1 VTGLLCLSVILT
13 MDPLSR
19 AAGVGLVALS
29 LLWYVVWVRRKAVVA
44 GEIGPL
50 LERERP
56 LEGVIDAAE
65 SAVRRDKHE
74 VLIPLLDN
82 ANPAALMELATAMAL
97 ADEHIV
103 ISLLDLDVVP
113 EQTPLETAQK
123 MIQQRQGT
131 KEYALTQMAAQAA
144 AQGVPVRSLRRAV
157 RGLDSGVLAI
167 VESRP
172 AVGLILIGWEGALS
186 ASQIYGSPAKR
197 ILAEAECDV
206 AVLRAREVG
215 EINHILVPVG
225 GGPHAR
231 LGLRLAA
238 QIARGDGC
246 KLTAMRVLRPG
257 DELDMDVEM
266 EGLRKMV
273 TEILGDE
280 AANVSTRLVVHD
292 TVADAIVHE
301 AEEGAYDLLA
311 IGASEEWHIKSLLV
325 GSLPDT
331 IADRAPCSVLMV
343 RRYESAGISATRR
356 IVSTLRGW
364 R

>member
-1 VTGLLCLSVILT
+1 
-13 MDPLSR
+13 
-19 AAGVGLVALS
+19 
-29 LLWYVVWVRRKAVVA
+29 
-44 GEIGPL
+44 
-50 LERERP
+50 
-56 LEGVIDAAE
+56 
-65 SAVRRDKHE
+65 
-74 VLIPLLDN
+74 
-82 ANPAALMELATAMAL
+82 MAL

-113 EQTPLETAQK
+113 EQTPLEMAQHL
-123 MIQQRQGT
+123 IQQREGT
-131 KEYALTQMAAQAA
+131 REYALSQLASQAA
-144 AQGVPVRSLRRAV
+144 TQGVPVRSLRRAV
-157 RGLDSGVLAI
+157 RGVGSGVLAI
-167 VESRP
+167 AEGRP
-172 AVGLILIGWEGALS
+172 AVGLILMGWEGALS
-186 ASQIYGSPAKR
+186 ASQIYGSPTKR

-206 AVLRAREVG
+206 AVLRARGLEQ
-215 EINHILVPVG
+215 INHILVPVG

-246 KLTAMRVLRPG
+246 KLTAMRVVRPS

-273 TEILGDE
+273 AEILGAE
-280 AANVSTRLVVHD
+280 APNVSTRLVVRD
-292 TVADAIVHE
+292 TVAEAIVSE
-301 AEEGAYDLLA
+301 AEEGAYDLLV

-325 GSLPDT
+325 GSIPDT

-356 IVSTLRGW
+356 IISTLRGW